1 MPPIVNTDS
10 LNRTSEQ
17 YNPTLQV
24 LPFMMLEPTLT
35 ELGIN
40 FLEVVGKDTKVFFLR
55 KGNVS
60 KPYVA
65 GVIDYSDLGK
75 AIERSLEVKPAYA
88 ALKDHIMN
96 YKSKLVSTKQSKPK
110 PEDDDAAGEDD
121 DQTLAAALGLPE
133 DALEYD
139 SEGNVVFNAIV
150 DGEKQQVKMQD
161 LVKSYQLEGHVTKK
175 SMKLESDRREFE
187 STRDQAYDHLT
198 KKITAANNLIG
209 AVEQQLIGELQ
220 NIDWDTLRAT
230 DPGEWAATRQYYTER
245 VQWLESLKAQTGS
258 MQKGLTEEQQKAQ
271 QDKYNAFMQGEVQK
285 MIQDNPAWKDQAVM
299 AKEVGEVGK
308 FLVDKYGFTPEEI
321 ANHMDARMMRMVR
334 DAMQFANGKD
344 TLKTKKVPDNV
355 PKFRTPGQQ
364 NVSRRDTTKA
374 RQVKAQKEA
383 IRKSGG
389 SIDAIAQSLVDRM

>member
-1 MPPIVNTDS
+1 MNRFFATF
-10 LNRTSEQ
+10 LNAYQSPADGE
-17 YNPTLQV
+17 
-24 LPFMMLEPTLT
+24 
-35 ELGIN
+35 G
-40 FLEVVGKDTKVFFLR
+40 
-55 KGNVS
+55 
-60 KPYVA
+60 
-65 GVIDYSDLGK
+65 SDLGGSG
-75 AIERSLEVKPAYA
+75 ALDVESRIAA
-88 ALKDHIMN
+88 ALSGNEGTDDDGEGGEGDGEG
-96 YKSKLVSTKQSKPK
+96 
-110 PEDDDAAGEDD
+110 EDDDLDPNKQTKPEPEDEGAAGEDD

-139 SEGNVVFNAIV
+139 EEGNVVFNAVI
-150 DGEKQQVKMQD
+150 DGEATKVKMQD
-161 LVKSYQLEGHVTKK
+161 LVKSYQLEGHVNKK
-175 SMKLESDRREFE
+175 SMQLESDRREFE
-187 STRDQAYDHLT
+187 TTRDKAYDHLT
-198 KKITAANNLIG
+198 QKITVANNLIG
-209 AVEQQLIGELQ
+209 AVEQQLMGELQ
-220 NIDWDTLRAT
+220 GIDWDTLRAT
-230 DPGEWAATRQYYTER
+230 DPAEWAATRQYYTER
-245 VQWLESLKAQTGS
+245 VQWLQQLKTQTGS

-364 NVSRRDTTKA
+364 NANRRDTTKA

-389 SIDAIAQSLVDRM
+389 SVDAIAASLVDRM

>member
-1 MPPIVNTDS
+1 MNRFFATF
-10 LNRTSEQ
+10 LNAYQSPADGE
-17 YNPTLQV
+17 
-24 LPFMMLEPTLT
+24 
-35 ELGIN
+35 G
-40 FLEVVGKDTKVFFLR
+40 
-55 KGNVS
+55 
-60 KPYVA
+60 
-65 GVIDYSDLGK
+65 SDLGGSG
-75 AIERSLEVKPAYA
+75 ALDVESRIAA
-88 ALKDHIMN
+88 ALSGNEGTDDDGEGGEGDGEG
-96 YKSKLVSTKQSKPK
+96 
-110 PEDDDAAGEDD
+110 EDDDLDPNKQTKPEPEDEGAAGEDD

-139 SEGNVVFNAIV
+139 DEGNVVFNAVI
-150 DGEKQQVKMQD
+150 DGEATKVKMQD
-161 LVKSYQLEGHVTKK
+161 LVKSYQLEGHVNKK
-175 SMKLESDRREFE
+175 SMQLESDRREFE
-187 STRDQAYDHLT
+187 TTRDQAYDHLT
-198 KKITAANNLIG
+198 QKITVANNLIG
-209 AVEQQLIGELQ
+209 AVEQQLMGELQ
-220 NIDWDTLRAT
+220 GIDWDTLRAT
-230 DPGEWAATRQYYTER
+230 DPAEWAATRQYYTER
-245 VQWLESLKAQTGS
+245 VQWLEQLKTQTGS

-271 QDKYNAFMQGEVQK
+271 QDKYNAFMQGEVLK

-364 NVSRRDTTKA
+364 NANRRDTTKA

-389 SIDAIAQSLVDRM
+389 SVDAIAASLVDRM

>member
-1 MPPIVNTDS
+1 MNRFFATF
-10 LNRTSEQ
+10 LNAYQSPADGE
-17 YNPTLQV
+17 
-24 LPFMMLEPTLT
+24 
-35 ELGIN
+35 G
-40 FLEVVGKDTKVFFLR
+40 
-55 KGNVS
+55 
-60 KPYVA
+60 
-65 GVIDYSDLGK
+65 SDLGGSG
-75 AIERSLEVKPAYA
+75 ALDVESRIAA
-88 ALKDHIMN
+88 ALSGNEGTDDDGEGGEGDGEG
-96 YKSKLVSTKQSKPK
+96 
-110 PEDDDAAGEDD
+110 EDDDLDPNKQTKPEPEDEGAAGEDD

-139 SEGNVVFNAIV
+139 EEGNVVFNAVI
-150 DGEKQQVKMQD
+150 DGEATKVKMQD
-161 LVKSYQLEGHVTKK
+161 LVKSYQLEGHVNKK
-175 SMKLESDRREFE
+175 SMQLESDRREFE
-187 STRDQAYDHLT
+187 TTRDQAYNHLT
-198 KKITAANNLIG
+198 QKITVANNLIG
-209 AVEQQLIGELQ
+209 AVEQQLMGELQ
-220 NIDWDTLRAT
+220 GIDWDTLRAT
-230 DPGEWAATRQYYTER
+230 DPAEWAATRQYYTER
-245 VQWLESLKAQTGS
+245 VQWLEQLKTQTGS

-344 TLKTKKVPDNV
+344 TLKAKKVPDNV

-364 NVSRRDTTKA
+364 NANRRDTTKA

-389 SIDAIAQSLVDRM
+389 SVDAIAASLVDRM

>member
-1 MPPIVNTDS
+1 M
-10 LNRTSEQ
+10 NRFFAT
-17 YNPTLQV
+17 
-24 LPFMMLEPTLT
+24 FMRAYHSPETGGEGAAGGGALDVESRIAAALS
-35 ELGIN
+35 
-40 FLEVVGKDTKVFFLR
+40 
-55 KGNVS
+55 GNE
-60 KPYVA
+60 
-65 GVIDYSDLGK
+65 GEDENGEGGDQCGGEEGDDVIDPNDQTK
-75 AIERSLEVKPAYA
+75 KP
-88 ALKDHIMN
+88 
-96 YKSKLVSTKQSKPK
+96 Q
-110 PEDDDAAGEDD
+110 PEPGDDDTAGEDD

-139 SEGNVVFNAIV
+139 DECNVVFNAVI
-150 DGEKQQVKMQD
+150 DGEATKVKMQD
-161 LVKSYQLEGHVTKK
+161 LVKSYQLEGHVNKK
-175 SMKLESDRREFE
+175 SMQLESDRREFE
-187 STRDQAYDHLT
+187 TTRDQAYDHLT
-198 KKITAANNLIG
+198 QKITVANNLIG
-209 AVEQQLIGELQ
+209 AVEQQLMGELQ
-220 NIDWDTLRAT
+220 GIDWDTLRAT
-230 DPGEWAATRQYYTER
+230 DPAEWAATRQYYTER
-245 VQWLESLKAQTGS
+245 VQWLEQLKTQTGS
-258 MQKGLTEEQQKAQ
+258 MHNGLTEEQQKAQ

-364 NVSRRDTTKA
+364 NANRRDTTKA

-389 SIDAIAQSLVDRM
+389 SVDAIAASLVDRM

>member
-1 MPPIVNTDS
+1 MNRFFATF
-10 LNRTSEQ
+10 LNAYQSQADGE
-17 YNPTLQV
+17 
-24 LPFMMLEPTLT
+24 
-35 ELGIN
+35 G
-40 FLEVVGKDTKVFFLR
+40 
-55 KGNVS
+55 
-60 KPYVA
+60 
-65 GVIDYSDLGK
+65 SDLGGSG
-75 AIERSLEVKPAYA
+75 ALDVESRIAA
-88 ALKDHIMN
+88 ALSGNEGTDDDGEGGEGDGED
-96 YKSKLVSTKQSKPK
+96 
-110 PEDDDAAGEDD
+110 EDDDLDPNKQTKPEPEDEGAAGEDD

-139 SEGNVVFNAIV
+139 EEGNVVFNAVI
-150 DGEKQQVKMQD
+150 DGEATKVKMQD
-161 LVKSYQLEGHVTKK
+161 LVKSYQLEGHVNKK
-175 SMKLESDRREFE
+175 SMQLESDRREFE
-187 STRDQAYDHLT
+187 TTRDQAYNHLT
-198 KKITAANNLIG
+198 QKITVANNLIC
-209 AVEQQLIGELQ
+209 AVEQQLMGELQ
-220 NIDWDTLRAT
+220 GIDWDTLRAT
-230 DPGEWAATRQYYTER
+230 DPAEWAATRQYYTER
-245 VQWLESLKAQTGS
+245 VQWLEQLKTQTGS

-308 FLVDKYGFTPEEI
+308 FLVDKYGFTTEEI

-364 NVSRRDTTKA
+364 NANRRDTTKA

-389 SIDAIAQSLVDRM
+389 SVDAIAASLVDRM

>member
-1 MPPIVNTDS
+1 MNRFFATF
-10 LNRTSEQ
+10 LNAYQSPADGE
-17 YNPTLQV
+17 
-24 LPFMMLEPTLT
+24 
-35 ELGIN
+35 G
-40 FLEVVGKDTKVFFLR
+40 
-55 KGNVS
+55 
-60 KPYVA
+60 
-65 GVIDYSDLGK
+65 SDLGGSG
-75 AIERSLEVKPAYA
+75 ALDVESRIAA
-88 ALKDHIMN
+88 ALSGNEGTDDDGEGGEGDGEG
-96 YKSKLVSTKQSKPK
+96 
-110 PEDDDAAGEDD
+110 EDDDLDPNKQTKPEPEDEGAAGEDD

-139 SEGNVVFNAIV
+139 EEGNVVFNAVI
-150 DGEKQQVKMQD
+150 DGEATKVKMQD
-161 LVKSYQLEGHVTKK
+161 LVKSYQLEGHVNKK
-175 SMKLESDRREFE
+175 SMQLESDRREFE
-187 STRDQAYDHLT
+187 TTRDQAYNHLT
-198 KKITAANNLIG
+198 QKITVANNLIG
-209 AVEQQLIGELQ
+209 AVEQQLMGELQ
-220 NIDWDTLRAT
+220 GIDWDTLRAT
-230 DPGEWAATRQYYTER
+230 DPAEWAATRQYYTER
-245 VQWLESLKAQTGS
+245 VQWLEQLKTQTGS

-364 NVSRRDTTKA
+364 NANRRDTTKA

>member
-1 MPPIVNTDS
+1 MNRFFATF
-10 LNRTSEQ
+10 LNAYQ
-17 YNPTLQV
+17 YPADG
-24 LPFMMLEPTLT
+24 E
-35 ELGIN
+35 G
-40 FLEVVGKDTKVFFLR
+40 
-55 KGNVS
+55 
-60 KPYVA
+60 
-65 GVIDYSDLGK
+65 SDLGGSG
-75 AIERSLEVKPAYA
+75 ALDVESRIAA
-88 ALKDHIMN
+88 ALSGNEGTDDDGEGGEGDGEG
-96 YKSKLVSTKQSKPK
+96 
-110 PEDDDAAGEDD
+110 EDDDLDPNKQTKPEPEDEGAAGEDD
-121 DQTLAAALGLPE
+121 DQTLAAALGLPD

-139 SEGNVVFNAIV
+139 EEGNVVFNAVI
-150 DGEKQQVKMQD
+150 DGEATKVKMHD
-161 LVKSYQLEGHVTKK
+161 LVKSYQLEGHVNKK
-175 SMKLESDRREFE
+175 SMQLESDRREFE
-187 STRDQAYDHLT
+187 TTRDKAYDHLT
-198 KKITAANNLIG
+198 QKITVANNLIG
-209 AVEQQLIGELQ
+209 AVEQQLMGELQ
-220 NIDWDTLRAT
+220 GIDWDTLRAT
-230 DPGEWAATRQYYTER
+230 DPAEWAATRQYYTER
-245 VQWLESLKAQTGS
+245 VQWLQQLKTQTGS

-364 NVSRRDTTKA
+364 NANRRDTTKA

-389 SIDAIAQSLVDRM
+389 SVDAIAASLVDRM

>member
-1 MPPIVNTDS
+1 M
-10 LNRTSEQ
+10 NRFFAT
-17 YNPTLQV
+17 
-24 LPFMMLEPTLT
+24 FMRAYHSPETGG
-35 ELGIN
+35 EGA
-40 FLEVVGKDTKVFFLR
+40 
-55 KGNVS
+55 
-60 KPYVA
+60 A
-65 GVIDYSDLGK
+65 GGGALDVESRI
-75 AIERSLEVKPAYA
+75 AA
-88 ALKDHIMN
+88 ALSGNEGTDDDGEGGEGDGEGEDDN
-96 YKSKLVSTKQSKPK
+96 LDPNKQTK
-110 PEDDDAAGEDD
+110 PEPEDEGAAGEDD

-139 SEGNVVFNAIV
+139 EEGNVVFNAVI
-150 DGEKQQVKMQD
+150 DGEATKVKMQD
-161 LVKSYQLEGHVTKK
+161 LVKSYQLEGHVNKK
-175 SMKLESDRREFE
+175 SMQLESDRREFE
-187 STRDQAYDHLT
+187 TTRDQAYNHLT
-198 KKITAANNLIG
+198 QKITVANNMIG
-209 AVEQQLIGELQ
+209 AVEQQLMGELQ
-220 NIDWDTLRAT
+220 GIDWDTLRAT
-230 DPGEWAATRQYYTER
+230 DPAEWAATRQYYTER
-245 VQWLESLKAQTGS
+245 VQWLEQLKTQTGS

-308 FLVDKYGFTPEEI
+308 LLVEKYGFTPDEI

-364 NVSRRDTTKA
+364 NANRRDTTKA

-389 SIDAIAQSLVDRM
+389 SVDAIAASLVDRM

>member
-1 MPPIVNTDS
+1 MNRFFATF
-10 LNRTSEQ
+10 LNAYQSPADGE
-17 YNPTLQV
+17 
-24 LPFMMLEPTLT
+24 
-35 ELGIN
+35 G
-40 FLEVVGKDTKVFFLR
+40 
-55 KGNVS
+55 
-60 KPYVA
+60 
-65 GVIDYSDLGK
+65 SDLGGSG
-75 AIERSLEVKPAYA
+75 ALDVESRIAA
-88 ALKDHIMN
+88 ALSGNEGTDDDGEGGEGDGDG
-96 YKSKLVSTKQSKPK
+96 
-110 PEDDDAAGEDD
+110 EDDDLDPNKQTKPEPEDEGAAVEDD

-139 SEGNVVFNAIV
+139 EEGNVVFNAVI
-150 DGEKQQVKMQD
+150 DGEATKVKMQD
-161 LVKSYQLEGHVTKK
+161 LVKSYQLEGHVNKK
-175 SMKLESDRREFE
+175 SMQLESDRREFE
-187 STRDQAYDHLT
+187 TTRDQAYDHLT
-198 KKITAANNLIG
+198 QKITVANNLIG
-209 AVEQQLIGELQ
+209 AVEQQLMGELQ
-220 NIDWDTLRAT
+220 GIDWDTLRVTNPA
-230 DPGEWAATRQYYTER
+230 EWAATRQYYTER
-245 VQWLESLKAQTGS
+245 VQWLEQMKAQTGS

-308 FLVDKYGFTPEEI
+308 FLVDKYGFTPDEI

-364 NVSRRDTTKA
+364 NANRRDTTKA

-389 SIDAIAQSLVDRM
+389 SVDAIAASLVDRM

>member
-1 MPPIVNTDS
+1 MNRFFATF
-10 LNRTSEQ
+10 LNAYQSPADGE
-17 YNPTLQV
+17 
-24 LPFMMLEPTLT
+24 
-35 ELGIN
+35 G
-40 FLEVVGKDTKVFFLR
+40 
-55 KGNVS
+55 
-60 KPYVA
+60 
-65 GVIDYSDLGK
+65 SDLGGSG
-75 AIERSLEVKPAYA
+75 ALDVESRIAA
-88 ALKDHIMN
+88 ALSGNEGTDDDGEGGEGDGEG
-96 YKSKLVSTKQSKPK
+96 
-110 PEDDDAAGEDD
+110 EDDDLDPNKQTKPEPEDEGAAGEDD

-139 SEGNVVFNAIV
+139 KEGNVVFNAVI
-150 DGEKQQVKMQD
+150 DGEATKVKMQD
-161 LVKSYQLEGHVTKK
+161 LVKSYQLEGHVNKK
-175 SMKLESDRREFE
+175 SMQLESDRREFE
-187 STRDQAYDHLT
+187 TTRDQAYNHLT
-198 KKITAANNLIG
+198 QKITAANNLIG
-209 AVEQQLIGELQ
+209 AVEQQLMGELQ
-220 NIDWDTLRAT
+220 GIDWDTLRAT
-230 DPGEWAATRQYYTER
+230 DPAEWAATRQYYTER
-245 VQWLESLKAQTGS
+245 VQWLEQLKTQTGS

-364 NVSRRDTTKA
+364 NANRRDTTKA

-389 SIDAIAQSLVDRM
+389 SVDAIAASLVDRM